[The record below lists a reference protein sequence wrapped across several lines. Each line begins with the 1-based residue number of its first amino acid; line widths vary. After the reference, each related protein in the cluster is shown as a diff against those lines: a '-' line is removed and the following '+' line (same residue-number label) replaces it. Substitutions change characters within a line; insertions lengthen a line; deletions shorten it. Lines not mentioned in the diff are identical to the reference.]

1 VALPA
6 GAQVPALRTDMP
18 IFAHTLNGTGL
29 AFGAL
34 SLQTTNARIS
44 LDVRLLCSW
53 LCAVLTSWLQDVVAT
68 TLTVDTTNAP
78 IFGALRAGNA
88 TLQSTNGRIDGAYN
102 VSGSLVLATT
112 NSPIDVAVALRQTGA
127 FVRLATT
134 NSPLVAQVDL
144 AGAAHAVSART
155 SNAPLELAL
164 TGAPAD
170 HVLALDAQTRNGR
183 AVVALPTPD
192 VADPRGEGRRRVL
205 DALRWDA
212 AKSSVRGTVRWGEE
226 DDGRQRRGSVEVETT
241 NGPIELTV

>member
-1 VALPA
+1 
-6 GAQVPALRTDMP
+6 
-18 IFAHTLNGTGL
+18 
-29 AFGAL
+29 
-34 SLQTTNARIS
+34 
-44 LDVRLLCSW
+44 VRLLCSW

-78 IFGALRAGNA
+78 IFGALRAGHA

-127 FVRLATT
+127 FVRLATS
-134 NSPLVAQVDL
+134 NSPLAAQVDL
-144 AGAAHAVSART
+144 AGTAHAVSART

-183 AVVALPTPD
+183 AVVALPPAFEGRFVAETTSHYRVALHTPD

-212 AKSSVRGTVRWGEE
+212 AKSSVKGTVRWGEE
-226 DDGRQRRGSVEVETT
+226 DDGRKRRGSVEVETT